1 MLDNIFKI
9 YVKVIKNKKLTY
21 YFAICTVLF
30 VSFVLSNQDNE
41 FVQGLRFLLDFQLVR
56 LLVLVK
62 VVFLC
67 YYNLPLGLVYTLLI
81 SVLLQ

>member
-30 VSFVLSNQDNE
+30 ISFVLSNQDNE
-41 FVQGLRFLLDFQLVR
+41 FVQWLRFLLDFQLIR

-62 VVFLC
+62 MEV
-67 YYNLPLGLVYTLLI
+67 
-81 SVLLQ
+81 